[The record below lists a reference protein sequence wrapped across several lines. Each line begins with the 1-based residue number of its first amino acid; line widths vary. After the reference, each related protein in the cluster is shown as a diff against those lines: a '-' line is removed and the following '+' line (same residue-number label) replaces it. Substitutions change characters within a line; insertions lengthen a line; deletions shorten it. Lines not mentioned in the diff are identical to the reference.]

1 MDQQYNPHGPKTQ
14 GSSNSTVL
22 LLLACL
28 EQQDCGETGEAT
40 KAGNRTVMGAFNYQH
55 AQWAN
60 PPLGH
65 SAENK
70 PQTISAAACPKG
82 ENTTLKFAL
91 QGTVQHVTLKWQ
103 PEHS

>member
-22 LLLACL
+22 LLLACP

-70 PQTISAAACPKG
+70 PHTISGAACSKG
-82 ENTTLKFAL
+82 KT
-91 QGTVQHVTLKWQ
+91 Q
-103 PEHS
+103 P